1 MTVPKKRNLPKT
13 PGAELFNK
21 IKKVISPVDRL
32 QLLRGCVAP
41 GPSPRGLSVAGV
53 VVCGGRDNLGDAVAA
68 ATAVVVSTRPLPKWL
83 QHRRGMLL
91 ILHAPFGYVQIGVW
105 VDIRGRLVTRI
116 HQERE

>member
-1 MTVPKKRNLPKT
+1 MTVPKPRSLPNT
-13 PGAELFNK
+13 PGAELFKK
-21 IKKVISPVDRL
+21 IKKVVNPVDRL
-32 QLLRGCVAP
+32 HLLRGCVAS
-41 GPSPRGLSVAGV
+41 GPSPRGLSVPGV
-53 VVCGGRDNLGDAVAA
+53 VVCGGRDNLGDAVLA

-91 ILHAPFGYVQIGVW
+91 VLHAPFGYVQIGVW